1 MNKPNRKRNTFIVA
15 LFTLISRLLG
25 IIRVRVISS
34 IFGAGAVAD
43 VINFTFSI
51 PNNFRKLFSEGAL
64 HVAIIPEFS
73 KLKEDERETQVLHF
87 QLLTIQFLISIIVIV
102 ISFLF
107 GKPIVNFLS
116 SFTDQTQLDLA
127 YKLLPLFSIF
137 LVFILFS
144 SYFSAILQ
152 SRNAFLIQAISPLF
166 YSLSVIVVIFFFTKN
181 LGPTSI
187 GIGAIIGGGL
197 QFFINYLRLVKEHF
211 KFRLL
216 FKLSGEHFFNIM
228 RKWLPAILTAL
239 IGIISQ
245 QIAFYFASSLGEGSV
260 SAFSNSII
268 FWQTPY
274 GIFFTA
280 VATVSFPLLSVH
292 TGDKL
297 NKTFSDGL
305 NQLVTFLL
313 PSSIFLFFFR
323 KEAISL
329 ILMTGKFTRENTIIT
344 SKVLAWYLIGL
355 LIIAWYNFI
364 QKLCY
369 SKTSEKIAFKVS
381 VLVMILDVISTFL
394 FIRNGFGIISLPIA
408 NLISHLIGMSVLL
421 NLVIKKELT
430 NFDLKPLISG
440 FMKRILAC
448 LPLLIFC
455 FFYQNLSSNLWEL
468 GSSLKLLYSFSL
480 YLFISG
486 GITVLMYKIMK
497 INIF

>member
-1 MNKPNRKRNTFIVA
+1 MNKENKKRNTFIVA
-15 LFTLISRLLG
+15 FFTLLSRLLG

-34 IFGAGAVAD
+34 VFGAGAIAD

-51 PNNFRKLFSEGAL
+51 PNNFRKLFAEGAL

-73 KLKEDERETQVLHF
+73 KLKEDEVETQILHF
-87 QLLTIQFLISIIVIV
+87 QLLTIQTLISTVIIVL
-102 ISFLF
+102 SFIF
-107 GKPIVNFLS
+107 AKPIVNFLS
-116 SFTDQTQLDLA
+116 NFTDQNQLNLA

-166 YSLSVIVVIFFFTKN
+166 YSVSIIVIIYFFTSE
-181 LGPTSI
+181 LGPVSI

-197 QFFINYLRLVKEHF
+197 QFFINYLRLKKENF

-216 FKLSGEHFFNIM
+216 FKLSGVHIVNVL
-228 RKWLPAILTAL
+228 RKWFPAILTAL

-245 QIAFYFASSLGEGSV
+245 QVAFYFASSLGEGSV
-260 SAFSNSII
+260 SAFSNSLI

-280 VATVSFPLLSVH
+280 VATVSFPLLSVS
-292 TGDKL
+292 TGEKL
-297 NKTFSDGL
+297 NQTFSDGL

-313 PSSIFLFFFR
+313 PSTIFLFFFR

-329 ILMTGKFTRENTIIT
+329 VLMTGKFTLENTIIT
-344 SKVLAWYLIGL
+344 SKVLAWYLMGMI
-355 LIIAWYNFI
+355 IIAWYNFI

-369 SKTSEKIAFKVS
+369 SKTSEKLAFKVS
-381 VLVMILDVISTFL
+381 VLVMILDVLTTFI
-394 FIRNGFGIISLPIA
+394 FIKNGFKIISLPIA
-408 NLISHLIGMSVLL
+408 NLISHLIGMIILLVL
-421 NLVIKKELT
+421 VVKSELT
-430 NFDLKPLISG
+430 NFEFKPIVLGCI
-440 FMKRILAC
+440 KRIIAC
-448 LPLLIFC
+448 LPLLLFC
-455 FFYQNLSSNLWEL
+455 IFYQSLNNNLWQF
-468 GSSLKLLYSFSL
+468 GSSLKLLYSFCI
-480 YLFISG
+480 YFFISCG
-486 GITVLMYKIMK
+486 VTVLMYKILK

>member
-1 MNKPNRKRNTFIVA
+1 MNKENKKRNTFIVA
-15 LFTLISRLLG
+15 AFTLISRLLG
-25 IIRVRVISS
+25 IVRVRVISS

-73 KLKEDERETQVLHF
+73 NLRKDEAETQILHF
-87 QLLTIQFLISIIVIV
+87 QLLTIQLIISAFIILISFI
-102 ISFLF
+102 F
-107 GKPIVNFLS
+107 GKPIVNILS
-116 SFTDQTQLDLA
+116 NFTDRNQLDLA
-127 YKLLPLFSIF
+127 YRLLPLFSIF

-166 YSLSVIVVIFFFTKN
+166 YSISVIVVIYFYTKD
-181 LGPTSI
+181 LGPISI
-187 GIGAIIGGGL
+187 GIGAIIGGFL
-197 QFFINYLRLVKEHF
+197 QFFINYLRLRKENF

-216 FKLSGEHFFNIM
+216 FKLSGKHLAKVLN
-228 RKWLPAILTAL
+228 KWFPAILTAL
-239 IGIISQ
+239 IGIVSQ
-245 QIAFYFASSLGEGSV
+245 QVAFFFASSLGEGSV
-260 SAFSNSII
+260 SAFSNSLI

-292 TGDKL
+292 TGKQL

-313 PSSIFLFFFR
+313 PSLIFLFYFKR
-323 KEAISL
+323 EAISL
-329 ILMTGKFTRENTIIT
+329 ILMTGKFTLENTITT
-344 SKVLAWYLIGL
+344 SNVLSWYLAGL
-355 LIIAWYNFI
+355 LVIAWYNYI

-369 SKTSEKIAFKVS
+369 SKNSEKLAFKVS
-381 VLVMILDVISTFL
+381 VLVMILDILATFI
-394 FIRNGFGIISLPIA
+394 FIKIGFGIISLPIA
-408 NLISHLIGMSVLL
+408 NLISHFIGMVFLFILVVNREL
-421 NLVIKKELT
+421 NE
-430 NFDLKPLISG
+430 FDIKPLVWG
-440 FMKRILAC
+440 VLKRIVAC

-455 FFYQNLSSNLWEL
+455 LFYQSLNNDLWQF
-468 GSSLKLLYSFSL
+468 GSSLKLLYNFCL
-480 YLFISG
+480 YLGVSCG
-486 GITVLMYKIMK
+486 LTVLFYKILR